1 MTEPGRVTIDV
12 MLPYYSHPD
21 SAWEAIRSVLEQT
34 SDSWRLVCVDDAYP
48 GDPIRERL
56 EALGDPRVVYVRNE
70 QNLGLAKNFNRCL
83 DLVEAP
89 YFVMMGDDDRM
100 HPDYIGVLSRLIADN
115 PGVDVFQPGVSVID
129 ESGRHVLPLADR
141 VKRWVRP
148 RVGERGRI
156 LDARHMAE
164 SLIRADWAYFPSI
177 VWKSEVARAH
187 GFDDHWAV
195 ALDLGLLLDIALDG
209 GSMLVT
215 DDVVF
220 DYRRHMSSV
229 SSVTAASGSRFE
241 QEAAFFDEYAA
252 RMKAKG
258 WARAARIGRRRCIS
272 RLNAAS
278 EMVAALAG
286 GDLARARRLFLAAV
300 RPSGAARR

>member
-1 MTEPGRVTIDV
+1 MTERDDVTIDV

-21 SAWEAIRSVLEQT
+21 SAWAAIQSVLDQT

-48 GDPIRERL
+48 GDSIRERL

-83 DLVEAP
+83 DLVESP

-100 HPDYIGVLSRLIADN
+100 HPDYVRVLSRLIENAPD
-115 PGVDVFQPGVSVID
+115 VDVFQPGVNVID
-129 ESGRHVLPLADR
+129 ESGKSVLPLADR

-148 RVGERGRI
+148 RVGDGGSVLRAQR
-156 LDARHMAE
+156 MAE

-177 VWKSEVARAH
+177 AWKSEVARSH
-187 GFDDHWAV
+187 RFDDQWAV
-195 ALDLGLLLDIALDG
+195 ALDLGLLLDIALAD

-220 DYRRHMSSV
+220 DYRRHLQSV

-241 QEAAFFDEYAA
+241 QEAAFFDAYAA
-252 RMKAKG
+252 RMQARG
-258 WARAARIGRRRCIS
+258 WARAARIGRRRSIS

-278 EMVAALAG
+278 EMLRAALG
-286 GDLARARRLFLAAV
+286 GDLARARRLLRSAT
-300 RPSGAARR
+300 RRSAPAGR